1 MSAKQHLNFA
11 NCTRKERLTFPVVNN
26 YQIDIIRTH
35 WSLCWKFKG
44 GLVDIMENYFPP
56 YIIQHG

>member
-26 YQIDIIRTH
+26 YQIDIIGHTG
-35 WSLCWKFKG
+35 LCAG
-44 GLVDIMENYFPP
+44 NLRAV
-56 YIIQHG
+56 